1 MQDLMLYDPQQRPT
15 ASQSLQHIFF
25 QAINTF
31 PAPALNAEQV
41 ASTFMK
47 QPYKKS
53 ENEMKIEE
61 RAMAKK
67 MQEELERGQVF
78 VAPVV
83 NILHETAE
91 PARTNSTYV
100 LGRLE
105 GAPRVGPPTNIQP
118 TSEDLQK
125 GNSSFRPT
133 PAMIA
138 KPSIR
143 STHLDVDHGDDT
155 LNDLA
160 MLGMLGSPPEHSNN
174 NLNSNQNEFSN
185 KGAGYAPS
193 SASSG
198 SSHRM
203 SNAPDMMTSVSLNQV
218 TGGAVDADM
227 AEGVNKYSKTARYRL
242 NPAGN
247 PTDSGAPFSSNYPS
261 TNQQSAASISK
272 NGSFGVANSGY
283 SSNNYSNMNSAI
295 GYNSTNAKANTIAA
309 LNPTAG
315 MNSLN
320 PTTAG
325 LNMPAA
331 SSRFGRL
338 AQFGVMGSS
347 SSGTAQTVSG
357 AIPSYSSVNS
367 TNGGGPSAG
376 FGRHKF

>member
-1 MQDLMLYDPQQRPT
+1 MAASLPT
-15 ASQSLQHIFF
+15 AML
-25 QAINTF
+25 TG
-31 PAPALNAEQV
+31 
-41 ASTFMK
+41 T
-47 QPYKKS
+47 
-53 ENEMKIEE
+53 
-61 RAMAKK
+61 
-67 MQEELERGQVF
+67 
-78 VAPVV
+78 
-83 NILHETAE
+83 
-91 PARTNSTYV
+91 
-100 LGRLE
+100 
-105 GAPRVGPPTNIQP
+105 
-118 TSEDLQK
+118 
-125 GNSSFRPT
+125 
-133 PAMIA
+133 
-138 KPSIR
+138 PSI
-143 STHLDVDHGDDT
+143 STCID
-155 LNDLA
+155 
-160 MLGMLGSPPEHSNN
+160 
-174 NLNSNQNEFSN
+174 
-185 KGAGYAPS
+185 
-193 SASSG
+193 
-198 SSHRM
+198 R
-203 SNAPDMMTSVSLNQV
+203 
-218 TGGAVDADM
+218 
-227 AEGVNKYSKTARYRL
+227 YSKTARYRL